1 MSAPSLSNKTR
12 FLQIRKSC
20 ESGMHLG
27 YRLGIIVSVLHA
39 YFMFSGKG
47 RRDYVLSAAKKILKT
62 PVLTFAENGGAVSI
76 YYSIRRDDYV
86 EMLDFVRDELAG
98 LVRGESIYVANKERR
113 SSFFECFS
121 VVRPAFK
128 LCKSLRMS
136 WFEKLYCFASYCYLL
151 KGVAA
156 LEKSVSKFPERAIF
170 FNSSNFPESML
181 CEFFRLK
188 GVKTYSLQHGMYL
201 NYSSMP
207 FDVINYAN
215 TMADVLL
222 CWGEASRFAIDDFY
236 RDNGLRQDFQCV
248 VAGYPRDNKNY
259 GRSTTTSEAVLVLLP
274 RILYKKQSLALLSI
288 LAELEGT
295 SFLIKLHPSLSGDND
310 ISTACARLNAE
321 VLGGTLSDC
330 LTSLR
335 YKAVIGF
342 NSASLFEALSC
353 TDTCL
358 MYDSGFNEYQVE
370 KMPMFTTRQELQH
383 LFSSGKE
390 GVVVSYEYFF
400 GPPSRCYAAAIV
412 NYSSMNERG
421 V

>member
-1 MSAPSLSNKTR
+1 
-12 FLQIRKSC
+12 
-20 ESGMHLG
+20 
-27 YRLGIIVSVLHA
+27 
-39 YFMFSGKG
+39 
-47 RRDYVLSAAKKILKT
+47 
-62 PVLTFAENGGAVSI
+62 
-76 YYSIRRDDYV
+76 
-86 EMLDFVRDELAG
+86 
-98 LVRGESIYVANKERR
+98 
-113 SSFFECFS
+113 
-121 VVRPAFK
+121 
-128 LCKSLRMS
+128 MS

-295 SFLIKLHPSLSGDND
+295 SFLIKLHPSLLGDHD

-342 NSASLFEALSC
+342 NSASLFEALRC
-353 TDTCL
+353 TDICL
-358 MYDSGFNEYQVE
+358 VYGSSVNEYEIKNIPV
-370 KMPMFTTRQELQH
+370 FLDVAELRKLLSCNEYH
-383 LFSSGKE
+383 ARRCDLAEYYLGPVKRRYSGLL
-390 GVVVSYEYFF
+390 
-400 GPPSRCYAAAIV
+400 
-412 NYSSMNERG
+412 M
-421 V
+421 

>member
-1 MSAPSLSNKTR
+1 MSAPSLLSKTR
-12 FLQIRKSC
+12 FLQFRKSC
-20 ESGMHLG
+20 ESGMYLG
-27 YRLGIIVSVLHA
+27 YRLGIIISVLHA
-39 YFMFSGKG
+39 YFMFNNKG
-47 RRDYVLSAAKKILKT
+47 WRAYFLSAVKKILKT
-62 PVLTFAENGGAVSI
+62 PVLTFAESGDAVSI

-98 LVRGESIYVANKERR
+98 LAGGDSIYIANKERR

-128 LCKSLRMS
+128 LCKSLRLS

-151 KGVAA
+151 KGVAS
-156 LEKSVSKFPERAIF
+156 LEKSVSAFPEQAIF

-201 NYSSMP
+201 NYNFLP
-207 FDVINYAN
+207 FDVVNYAN

-222 CWGEASRFAIDDFY
+222 CWGEASQLAINDFY

-248 VAGYPRDNKNY
+248 VAGYPRDNKSY
-259 GRSTTTSEAVLVLLP
+259 GRSTTTSEAILVLLP
-274 RILYKKQSLALLSI
+274 RILYKKQSLALLHI
-288 LAELEGT
+288 LAELEGA

-342 NSASLFEALSC
+342 NSASLFEALRC
-353 TDTCL
+353 TDICL
-358 MYDSGFNEYQVE
+358 VYGSSVNEYEIKNIPV
-370 KMPMFTTRQELQH
+370 FLDVAELRKLLSCNEYH
-383 LFSSGKE
+383 ARRCDLAEYYLGPVKRRYSGLL
-390 GVVVSYEYFF
+390 
-400 GPPSRCYAAAIV
+400 
-412 NYSSMNERG
+412 M
-421 V
+421 